1 MRCKR
6 KRRHDKYAK
15 PFKFKRYNEIEVG
28 ENMQI
33 DYMMVTKNELKALS
47 NMFLLSL
54 IAKQIALMLLN
65 FYEN

>member
-6 KRRHDKYAK
+6 KRRLDKYAK

>member
-1 MRCKR
+1 M
-6 KRRHDKYAK
+6 
-15 PFKFKRYNEIEVG
+15 EVG